1 MWLDTY
7 ARRKP
12 GSVFG
17 RLKIFQRVR
26 PSTKIPEGGISFRAP
41 VLTGHRSQRVLL
53 HSRVVH
59 MPKLFWIGLAVL
71 VIGQVPLLLIIV
83 AASLSLWPDRNPNP
97 IGPGLLSFLT
107 FWPGVVLM
115 LLGYFRSRSRLT

>member
-1 MWLDTY
+1 
-7 ARRKP
+7 
-12 GSVFG
+12 
-17 RLKIFQRVR
+17 
-26 PSTKIPEGGISFRAP
+26 
-41 VLTGHRSQRVLL
+41 
-53 HSRVVH
+53 